1 MKSAYIDEYGAFGFQ
16 FDKPNCSSHFLICA
30 IILDDNEIVYVEQEL
45 EKIRAKYFQ
54 TGEIKSSKVKDNHR
68 RRLKILDEIKK
79 LPFHVYLYVVD
90 KRKIYENSGLRY
102 KDSFYKYLTNQIYEE
117 LRVNFKELN
126 IVADEIG
133 TNEFKKSF
141 YAYTRS
147 KQKTIRSLFGE
158 EYGESDLVLVNS
170 KNSIINQLADFVVGS
185 MAYKYDVQKIPFASG
200 YHYDQILNTKI
211 NRIKEFPE
219 TIDSFQ
225 VSTSSAAVNYNHEIA
240 EICFRKAKAYI
251 ESNKSSA
258 DDEVK
263 QRVIVLEYMLFR
275 FMNNAQRRYI
285 PTKEL
290 ISQLKF
296 AGYPGIS
303 LLSFRNK
310 IIAPL
315 RDSEVVISSSKDGY
329 KIPSTEEELCAF
341 VNHGKTIIMPM
352 LSRLKK
358 CNDVI
363 AMGTNGR
370 IRLFD
375 KAEYRDLRQMLDE
388 DTNENTNSSYGLF
401 GNE

>member
-16 FDKPNCSSHFLICA
+16 FDKPNCSSHFIICA
-30 IILDDNEIVYVEQEL
+30 IILDDNEKDIVEQEL
-45 EKIRAKYFQ
+45 EKIRVKYFQ
-54 TGEIKSSKVKDNHR
+54 TGEIKSSKVSGNHR
-68 RRLKILDEIKK
+68 RRMKILEEIKK

-90 KRKIYENSGLRY
+90 KRKIYENSGLRF
-102 KDSFYKYLTNQIYEE
+102 KKSFYKYLTNQIYEE
-117 LRVNFKELN
+117 LRVNFKDLK

-133 TNEFKKSF
+133 TNEFKESF
-141 YAYTRS
+141 YSYTRS
-147 KQKTIRSLFGE
+147 KQKKIRLLFGE
-158 EYGESDLVLVNS
+158 EFGETDLVLVNS
-170 KNSIINQLADFVVGS
+170 KNNIINQLADFVVGC
-185 MAYKYDVQKIPFASG
+185 MAYKYDVQKIPLAAG

-225 VSTSSAAVNYNHEIA
+225 VSTSSAAVNYDSEIA

-251 ESNKSSA
+251 ESNKSSK
-258 DDEVK
+258 DDEIK

-275 FMNNAQRRYI
+275 FMNNAQRKYI

-296 AGYPGIS
+296 AGYPNIS

-315 RDSEVVISSSKDGY
+315 RDSEVVISSSKNGY

-388 DTNENTNSSYGLF
+388 DTNENSNSYF
-401 GNE
+401 

>member
-16 FDKPNCSSHFLICA
+16 FDKPNCSSHFIICA
-30 IILDDNEIVYVEQEL
+30 IILDDNEKDIVEQEL
-45 EKIRAKYFQ
+45 EKIRVKYFQ
-54 TGEIKSSKVKDNHR
+54 TGEIKSSKVSGNHR
-68 RRLKILDEIKK
+68 RRMKILEEIKK

-90 KRKIYENSGLRY
+90 KRKIYENSGLRF
-102 KDSFYKYLTNQIYEE
+102 KKSFYKYLTNQIYEE
-117 LRVNFKELN
+117 LRVNFKDLK

-133 TNEFKKSF
+133 TNEFKESF
-141 YAYTRS
+141 YSYTRS
-147 KQKTIRSLFGE
+147 KQKKIRLLFGE
-158 EYGESDLVLVNS
+158 EFGETDLVLVNS
-170 KNSIINQLADFVVGS
+170 KNNIINQLADFVVGC
-185 MAYKYDVQKIPFASG
+185 MAYKYDVQKIPLAAG

-225 VSTSSAAVNYNHEIA
+225 VSTSSAAVNYDSEIA

-251 ESNKSSA
+251 ESNKSSK
-258 DDEVK
+258 DDEIK

-275 FMNNAQRRYI
+275 FMNNAQRKYI

-296 AGYPGIS
+296 AGYPNIS

-315 RDSEVVISSSKDGY
+315 RDSEVVISSSKNGY

-388 DTNENTNSSYGLF
+388 DTNENSNS
-401 GNE
+401 

>member
-30 IILDDNEIVYVEQEL
+30 IILDDNEKDIVEQGL
-45 EKIRAKYFQ
+45 EKIRSKYFQ
-54 TGEIKSSKVKDNHR
+54 KGEIKSSKVKRNHR
-68 RRLKILDEIKK
+68 RRMIILEEILK

-102 KDSFYKYLTNQIYEE
+102 KESFYKYLTNQIYEE
-117 LRVNFKELN
+117 LRVNFRELQ

-133 TNEFKKSF
+133 TNEFKESF
-141 YAYTRS
+141 YSYTRS
-147 KQKTIRSLFGE
+147 KQKKTRSLFGD
-158 EYGESDLVLVNS
+158 EYGETDLVLVNS
-170 KNSIINQLADFVVGS
+170 KNNIINQLADFVVGC
-185 MAYKYDVQKIPFASG
+185 MAYKYDVQKIPLSAG

-225 VSTSSAAVNYNHEIA
+225 VSSSSTAVNYDWEIA
-240 EICFRKAKAYI
+240 DICFRKAKAYI

-263 QRVIVLEYMLFR
+263 QRIIVLEYMLFR

-296 AGYPGIS
+296 AGYPNIA

-315 RDSEVVISSSKDGY
+315 RDSDVVISSSKNGY
-329 KIPSTEEELCAF
+329 KIPYTEEELCAF

-375 KAEYRDLRQMLDE
+375 KAEYSDLRQMLE
-388 DTNENTNSSYGLF
+388 EGTNENTNS
-401 GNE
+401 

>member
-30 IILDDNEIVYVEQEL
+30 IILDDNEKDIVEQEL
-45 EKIRAKYFQ
+45 EKIRVKYFQ
-54 TGEIKSSKVKDNHR
+54 TGEIKSSKVSGNHR
-68 RRLKILDEIKK
+68 RRMKILEEIKK

-90 KRKIYENSGLRY
+90 KRKIYENSGLRF
-102 KDSFYKYLTNQIYEE
+102 KKSFYKYLTNQIYEE
-117 LRVNFKELN
+117 LRVNFKELK

-133 TNEFKKSF
+133 TNEFKESF
-141 YAYTRS
+141 YSYTRS
-147 KQKTIRSLFGE
+147 KQKKIRLLFGE
-158 EYGESDLVLVNS
+158 EFGETDLVLVNS
-170 KNSIINQLADFVVGS
+170 KNNIINQLADFVVGC
-185 MAYKYDVQKIPFASG
+185 MAYKYDVQKIPLAAG

-225 VSTSSAAVNYNHEIA
+225 VSTSSAAVNYDPEIA

-251 ESNKSSA
+251 ESNKSSK
-258 DDEVK
+258 DDEIK

-275 FMNNAQRRYI
+275 FMNNAQRKYI

-290 ISQLKF
+290 ISQLNF
-296 AGYPGIS
+296 AGYPNIS

-315 RDSEVVISSSKDGY
+315 RDSEVVLSSSKNGY

-388 DTNENTNSSYGLF
+388 DTNENSNS
-401 GNE
+401 

>member
-30 IILDDNEIVYVEQEL
+30 IILDDNEKDIVEQGL

-54 TGEIKSSKVKDNHR
+54 TGEIKSSKVRGNHR
-68 RRLKILDEIKK
+68 RRLIILEEIKK
-79 LPFHVYLYVVD
+79 LPFHVYLFVVD
-90 KRKIYENSGLRY
+90 KRKIYVNSGLRF
-102 KDSFYKYLTNQIYEE
+102 KKSFYKYLTNQIYEE
-117 LRVNFKELN
+117 LRVNFKNLK

-133 TNEFKKSF
+133 TNEFKESF
-141 YAYTRS
+141 YSYTRS
-147 KQKTIRSLFGE
+147 KQKKIRTLFGE
-158 EYGESDLVLVNS
+158 EFGETDLVLVNS
-170 KNSIINQLADFVVGS
+170 KNNIINQLADFVVGC
-185 MAYKYDVQKIPFASG
+185 MAYKYDVQKIPLAAG

-219 TIDSFQ
+219 TIDTFQ
-225 VSTSSAAVNYNHEIA
+225 VSTSSAAVNYDPEIA
-240 EICFRKAKAYI
+240 NICFRKAKAYI
-251 ESNKSSA
+251 ESNKSSK
-258 DDEVK
+258 DDEIK

-275 FMNNAQRRYI
+275 FMNNAQRKYI

-296 AGYPGIS
+296 AGYPNIS

-315 RDSEVVISSSKDGY
+315 RDSEVVISSSNNGY
-329 KIPSTEEELCAF
+329 KIPSTEEELCDF

-375 KAEYRDLRQMLDE
+375 KAEYRDLRLMLDE
-388 DTNENTNSSYGLF
+388 DTKENSNS
-401 GNE
+401 

>member
-16 FDKPNCSSHFLICA
+16 FDKPNCSSHYIIGA
-30 IILDDNEIVYVEQEL
+30 IILDDNEKGIVEQEL
-45 EKIRAKYFQ
+45 EKIRVKHFQ
-54 TGEIKSSKVKDNHR
+54 SGEIKSSKVGGNHSR
-68 RRLKILDEIKK
+68 RMKILEEIIK

-90 KRKIYENSGLRY
+90 KRKIYENSGLRF
-102 KDSFYKYLTNQIYEE
+102 KKSFYKYLTNQIYEE
-117 LRVNFKELN
+117 LRVNFKDLK

-133 TNEFKKSF
+133 TNEFKESF
-141 YAYTRS
+141 YSYTRS
-147 KQKTIRSLFGE
+147 KQKLIRSLFE
-158 EYGESDLVLVNS
+158 EEFDESDLVLVNS
-170 KNSIINQLADFVVGS
+170 KNNIINQLADFVVGC
-185 MAYKYDVQKIPFASG
+185 MAYKYDVQKIPLAAG

-225 VSTSSAAVNYNHEIA
+225 VSTSSAAVNYDPEIA

-251 ESNKSSA
+251 ETNKSSK
-258 DDEVK
+258 DNEIK

-275 FMNNAQRRYI
+275 FMNNAHRTYI

-296 AGYPGIS
+296 AGYPDIS
-303 LLSFRNK
+303 LLLFRNK

-315 RDSEVVISSSKDGY
+315 RDSEVIISSSNNGY
-329 KIPSTEEELCAF
+329 KIPSTEEELCDF

-375 KAEYRDLRQMLDE
+375 KAEYRDLRQMLEE
-388 DTNENTNSSYGLF
+388 DTNENSNS
-401 GNE
+401 

>member
-30 IILDDNEIVYVEQEL
+30 IILDDNEKDIVEQGL

-54 TGEIKSSKVKDNHR
+54 TGEIKSSKVRGNHR
-68 RRLKILDEIKK
+68 RRLIILEEIKK
-79 LPFHVYLYVVD
+79 LPFHVYLFVVD
-90 KRKIYENSGLRY
+90 KRKIYVNSGLRF
-102 KDSFYKYLTNQIYEE
+102 KKSFYKYLTNQIYEE
-117 LRVNFKELN
+117 LRVNFKNLK

-133 TNEFKKSF
+133 TNEFKESF
-141 YAYTRS
+141 YSYTRS
-147 KQKTIRSLFGE
+147 KQKKIRTLFGE
-158 EYGESDLVLVNS
+158 EFGETDLVLVNS
-170 KNSIINQLADFVVGS
+170 KNNIINQLADFVVGC
-185 MAYKYDVQKIPFASG
+185 MAYKYDVQKIPLAAG
-200 YHYDQILNTKI
+200 YNYDQILNSKI

-225 VSTSSAAVNYNHEIA
+225 VSTSSAAVNYDPEIA
-240 EICFRKAKAYI
+240 DICFRKAKAYI
-251 ESNKSSA
+251 ESNKSSK
-258 DDEVK
+258 DDEIK

-275 FMNNAQRRYI
+275 FMNNAHRKYI

-290 ISQLKF
+290 ISQLNF
-296 AGYPGIS
+296 AGYPNIS

-315 RDSEVVISSSKDGY
+315 RDSEVVISSSKNGY

-388 DTNENTNSSYGLF
+388 DTNENSNS
-401 GNE
+401 